1 MKQKH
6 YLGAPVNFALGK
18 GARPPAV
25 RAHPPWGR
33 VSAGAQS
40 VIPALV
46 PECGLGSVDVPE
58 VLLAAAVEGTG
69 GKCRTGTLPRAT
81 IAA

>member
-1 MKQKH
+1 MPLLTFLWEKVPDH
-6 YLGAPVNFALGK
+6 LLSEHTLLGG
-18 GARPPAV
+18 GSWQR
-25 RAHPPWGR
+25 
-33 VSAGAQS
+33 AQS

-46 PECGLGSVDVPE
+46 PERGLGSVDVPE